1 MPSST
6 TAQGDGKTPHAITRG
21 RAELRADGPQEVE
34 VTRTADG
41 EVSRLLTAWRAR
53 EPGADERLF
62 SAIYTELRKLAASH
76 RRGEG
81 PAHSLQTTALVHEAY
96 LRLNGQ
102 RNVAWKNRG
111 HFFALASQAMR
122 RILVDH
128 ARRRKAAKRGGAL
141 APSPLDSIVLAV
153 AGPIDLVQLDIALEK
168 LERVDPQE
176 AKVVELR
183 FFAGLTM
190 PEVAAALGVSRATV
204 ERDWAA
210 ARPWLR
216 RELSAKGDAGA

>member
-1 MPSST
+1 VTHTP
-6 TAQGDGKTPHAITRG
+6 DGG
-21 RAELRADGPQEVE
+21 
-34 VTRTADG
+34 
-41 EVSRLLTAWRAR
+41 VSRLLTAWSAG

-62 SAIYTELRKLAASH
+62 STIYAELRKLASSH
-76 RRGEG
+76 RRGES
-81 PAHSLQTTALVHEAY
+81 PAHTLQTTALVHEAY

-102 RNVAWKNRG
+102 REVAWKNRG

-141 APSPLDSIVLAV
+141 APSPRDSIVVAV
-153 AGPIDLVQLDIALEK
+153 AGPIDLVVLDVALEK

-183 FFAGLTM
+183 FFAGLTV

-204 ERDWAA
+204 ERDWTA
-210 ARPWLR
+210 ARAWLH
-216 RELSAKGDAGA
+216 RELSAGRDANA